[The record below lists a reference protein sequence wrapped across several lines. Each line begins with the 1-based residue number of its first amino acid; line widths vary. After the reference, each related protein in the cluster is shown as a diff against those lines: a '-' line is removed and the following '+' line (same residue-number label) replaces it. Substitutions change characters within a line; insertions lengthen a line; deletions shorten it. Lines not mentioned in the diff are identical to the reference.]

1 MKGSDKTPCSCRSRK
16 KTFIRMLTVILAAGL
31 LILPVS
37 AHPPSDI
44 SLTYDE
50 LAQVLRVT
58 ITHTVPSP
66 QEHYISRVTVTI
78 NGNVV
83 SDSRYTSQPSPDT
96 FTYTYPLET
105 VTGDEIVVT
114 ASCVLAG
121 SLSRTLYNT
130 GPVAAT
136 PSPFPG
142 QPTTQKAAA
151 GLVPVLGAS
160 AVFLLRK
167 K

>member
-1 MKGSDKTPCSCRSRK
+1 
-16 KTFIRMLTVILAAGL
+16 VILAAGL
-31 LILPVS
+31 LILPAS

-44 SLTYDE
+44 SLSYDE
-50 LAQVLRVT
+50 LAKVLRVT
-58 ITHTVPSP
+58 ITHTVPNP
-66 QEHYISRVTVTI
+66 QEHYISKVTVTI

-83 SDSRYTSQPSPDT
+83 SDSRYASQPSPDT

-114 ASCVLAG
+114 ASCVLTG
-121 SLSRTLYNT
+121 SLSRTLDNT
-130 GPVAAT
+130 GPVAAI
-136 PSPFPG
+136 PSPSK
-142 QPTTQKAAA
+142 QQTTQKAAA

-160 AVFLLRK
+160 AVLLIRK